1 MPVPMSHTEQ
11 SEVKRMAKPRILF
24 IMHMPPPVHGA
35 AMMGQYIHDSALV
48 KGSFDCRFINL
59 AIARGLKD
67 VGHFRFGK
75 AADYLRLLATIRREI
90 RAVSRY
96 LAYVTPNTVGVPF
109 FKDLVITGLIK
120 SMGCRVVAHYHNK
133 GVATRQDRWLD
144 DRLYRLAFRN
154 QKNILLSERL
164 FADISRYA
172 DRRDVYIVP
181 NGIPSTAGTPSP
193 KASGGPLRILFLSNM
208 MAAKGV
214 WTLLEALSILSRTET
229 GFTCDFV

>member
-48 KGSFDCRFINL
+48 ESSFDCRFINL

-90 RAVSRY
+90 RAFSPDLV
-96 LAYVTPNTVGVPF
+96 YVTPNTVGVPF

-120 SMGCRVVAHYHNK
+120 SMGCRVVAHY
-133 GVATRQDRWLD
+133 
-144 DRLYRLAFRN
+144 
-154 QKNILLSERL
+154 LSL
-164 FADISRYA
+164 IH
-172 DRRDVYIVP
+172 I
-181 NGIPSTAGTPSP
+181 
-193 KASGGPLRILFLSNM
+193 
-208 MAAKGV
+208 
-214 WTLLEALSILSRTET
+214 
-229 GFTCDFV
+229 